1 MKVSRILR
9 GITVRAYRMLGLLIA
24 TATALLITPAA
35 AHAEPYPAEPP
46 ASSVSDGEVADGG
59 FVVFSGKGFLPFE
72 QISIAINYG
81 GSDSTA
87 ALTDSPGGF
96 VLAAL
101 PMQRRAISVTAT
113 AEGTFS
119 LRLKLTEVG
128 DVSLV
133 ATGLTSGVTVQQNL
147 TVVTAVDSGDNGNN
161 GNTGNNGDNG
171 NNGDDHNAGGGGI
184 LPTTG
189 SDGSVLTYT
198 LYGGL
203 GAILVGAGAIWLA
216 RARRRPTE

>member
-1 MKVSRILR
+1 MRV
-9 GITVRAYRMLGLLIA
+9 YRMLGLLIA

-59 FVVFSGKGFLPFE
+59 FVTFAGKGYLPFE
-72 QISIAINYG
+72 QISIEISYN

-87 ALTDSPGGF
+87 SLKAGSPGGL

-101 PMQRRAISVTAT
+101 PERRAITVRAD
-113 AEGTFS
+113 ADGTFS
-119 LRLKLTEVG
+119 IRLKLTEVG
-128 DVSLV
+128 DVVLV
-133 ATGLTSGVTVQQNL
+133 ATGLTSGVTVTQNV
-147 TVVTAVDSGDNGNN
+147 TVVESSGGDG
-161 GNTGNNGDNG
+161 NGDNG
-171 NNGDDHNAGGGGI
+171 DSGDDGDNNADGGSGD

-198 LYGGL
+198 LYGGF
-203 GAILVGAGAIWLA
+203 GAILLGAGAIWLA
-216 RARRRPTE
+216 RSRRRTTQL